1 MSGLRLAY
9 GATAP
14 TLATS
19 LGAACA
25 VVVLLLTVAG
35 PFAGPFDPDAI
46 DLAGRLQAP
55 DATHWFGTD
64 ELGRDLFARIAAGGR
79 YSLLTAVAV
88 VLVSCAGGTLLGAA
102 CAVVP
107 RWLDAAAMRAVDIFL
122 SIPALVLAMALAAA
136 LGPGLQNAMIALTV
150 ARLPAL
156 VRLARNQALSLR
168 RRGFVEAAQLY
179 GAGRFHQ
186 LRHHILPNIAPVMI
200 VQGVSD
206 VSGIVLA
213 GAALGFL
220 GLGAQPPTPEWGA
233 LVASGR
239 LYFLSCWWTAAFPGA
254 AIAMT
259 AIAFN
264 LLGDGAREALDPSL
278 RPSVLEPVAP

>member
-1 MSGLRLAY
+1 MSGFRFANGPSLAS
-9 GATAP
+9 G
-14 TLATS
+14 
-19 LGAACA
+19 LGGVCA
-25 VVVLLLTVAG
+25 VIVLLLTIMG
-35 PFAGPFDPDAI
+35 PFVSPFDPQAI

-55 DATHWFGTD
+55 GAAHWFGTD
-64 ELGRDLFARIAAGGR
+64 ELGRDLFARVAAGGR
-79 YSLLTAVAV
+79 YSLFTAIAV
-88 VLVSCAGGTLLGAA
+88 VLAAGAGGTFLGGA
-102 CAVVP
+102 CAVMP
-107 RWLDAAAMRAVDIFL
+107 RWLDTAAMRAVDIFL
-122 SIPALVLAMALAAA
+122 SVPALVLAMALAAA
-136 LGPGLQNAMIALTV
+136 LGPGLQNAMIALAV

-179 GAGRFHQ
+179 GAGRLHQ

-259 AIAFN
+259 AVAFN
-264 LLGDGAREALDPSL
+264 LLGDGVREALDPRL
-278 RPSVLEPVAP
+278 RLSVLEPVAP